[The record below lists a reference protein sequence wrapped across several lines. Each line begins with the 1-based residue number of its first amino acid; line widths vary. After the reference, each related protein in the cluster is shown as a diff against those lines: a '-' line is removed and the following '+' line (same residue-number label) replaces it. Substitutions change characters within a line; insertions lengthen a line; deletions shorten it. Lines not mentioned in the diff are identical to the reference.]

1 MKNKYLLST
10 ILVLFTFGIVY
21 AEGSYVTVWN
31 EDLTNINETIIIHG
45 IFFNNGNKTVNASFV
60 GDIYFGAE
68 KVYTFNT
75 EPKEIKAGANATF
88 ATEFTP
94 HNLGRYNVKGFVVYG
109 DELTSTSDS
118 HFSTMASTR
127 MVPFATSYAIFALI
141 GIVVAVVLVKLLMN
155 RGKGELVHDYDHIK
169 VYKNE
174 KYKL

>member
-1 MKNKYLLST
+1 MKNRYWLS
-10 ILVLFTFGIVY
+10 IVLVLLTFSIVY
-21 AEGSYVTVWN
+21 AEGSYVYVWN
-31 EDLTNINETIIIHG
+31 EDLTNINETITVHG
-45 IFFNNGNKTVNASFV
+45 TFFNNGNKTVNASFV
-60 GDIYFGAE
+60 GDIFFGAE

-75 EPKEIKAGANATF
+75 EPKEVGAGANATF
-88 ATEFTP
+88 ATELTP

-118 HFSTMASTR
+118 HFSTMAASR
-127 MVPFATSYAIFALI
+127 MIPFATSYSIFALI

-155 RGKGELVHDYDHIK
+155 RGGGELVQDYDRTK